1 MLDRPAL
8 RGFTLGLLARPELT
22 HRRPALRRLALG
34 LLAAA
39 SLCGHAHADGLL
51 CPSNATSGAG
61 PFAHETVPSL
71 NAGLDITSDRATL
84 GTNGNAILQGHVVV
98 RQGDREV
105 KANEA
110 HYDRATNALSV
121 KGAVTYQDPLVR
133 MSGSG
138 GTYSPAAGARIES
151 ARFALRRRYGRGSA
165 KLLDLTPSG
174 ILELKGVTFTT
185 CQEADQSWQLKA
197 KSLKLDTAKQIG
209 TGRDASI
216 DFKGVP
222 ILYLPWLSFPLSN
235 ERKSG
240 FLFPS
245 IGNSSSGG
253 AEIGIPYYW
262 NIAPNA
268 DLTFSPLYYSR
279 RGIDLAG
286 DARLLTPIEQGELEW
301 HYIPYDELAG
311 RDRSL
316 LTLEDV
322 ITLPEDLRLNIDA
335 SNVSDP
341 SYFEDFGSGPAS
353 TSTAFLQRLVELT
366 YRDESWN
373 LGVEAQQYQPVAAD
387 LQSDYLPDQY
397 RPYSLAPRLYADGDF
412 GWGPADL
419 FKYGFDSELTDFTRS
434 VGITGW
440 RLDLRP
446 HVGLDCED
454 PGYFVRTSLAWR
466 YTQYELDNVLPG
478 TGTGSSPSRT
488 LPIAS
493 FDAGLKFDRLL
504 GAQDDKTLTLEPRLL
519 YLYVPYRNQDEL
531 PLFDTA
537 LPDLNLVELFST
549 NRYVGADR
557 VSDADQVTFGVTS
570 RLYDTSSG
578 QQYLSASLGQAYY
591 IRTPRVE
598 LPGENLDGRTE
609 SDLVGE
615 FVVSAYQNWN
625 VDLNLDWNPATSQED
640 RTFVQL
646 QYKPGGESVINVGY
660 RYQRNIVLPSA
671 LAPQGEELGYGFVPA
686 ASDLPGQSLNQGEV
700 SGAWPIGDHWDVLG
714 RWVYDLDAHKGLDGL
729 AGFEYRACCWRIRL
743 LARRYLINGT
753 GQEDTAFLFQL
764 QLSGL
769 AGAGPATDAFL
780 GTAIRG
786 YSDSPSDP

>member
-1 MLDRPAL
+1 MLPPRS
-8 RGFTLGLLARPELT
+8 LLPLCSPS
-22 HRRPALRRLALG
+22 RRRQASRLALG
-34 LLAAA
+34 LIA
-39 SLCGHAHADGLL
+39 SVSFCAHARADGLL
-51 CPSNATSGAG
+51 CPSSASSAMG
-61 PFAHETVPSL
+61 PLTRETVPSL

-84 GTNGNAILQGHVVV
+84 GVNGNAILKGHVVA

-105 KANEA
+105 TAKEA
-110 HYDRATNALSV
+110 HYDRATNSLSV

-138 GTYSPAAGARIES
+138 GTYSPTAGARIDS
-151 ARFALRRRYGRGSA
+151 AKFTLRRRYGRGSA

-174 ILELKGVTFTT
+174 VLDLKGVTFTT
-185 CQEADQSWQLKA
+185 CQAADESWQLRA
-197 KSLKLDTAKQIG
+197 KSLELNTGKQVG

-245 IGNSSSGG
+245 IGNSSLSG
-253 AEIGIPYYW
+253 AQIEVPYYW

-268 DLTFSPLYYSR
+268 DLTFSPIYYSR
-279 RGIDLAG
+279 RGIDLGG

-301 HYIPYDELAG
+301 HYIPYDNLAG

-316 LTLEDV
+316 VTLEDV
-322 ITLPEDLRLNIDA
+322 MSLPESLHLHVDA
-335 SNVSDP
+335 SDVSDP

-353 TSTAFLQRLVELT
+353 TSTAFLRRLLEIT

-373 LGVEAQQYQPVAAD
+373 VGAQAQQYQPVAVD
-387 LQSDYLPDQY
+387 LPSQYLPDVY
-397 RPYSLAPRLYADGDF
+397 RPYSLAPRLYADGEF

-419 FKYGFDSELTDFTRS
+419 LRYGLDSELVDFTRS

-446 HVGLDCED
+446 NVGLDYED
-454 PGYFVRTSLAWR
+454 PGYFVRSNLAWR
-466 YTQYELDNVLPG
+466 YTQYELNNVLPG
-478 TGTGSSPSRT
+478 SDRSPSRT

-504 GAQDDKTLTLEPRLL
+504 GVNDDRTLTLEPRLL
-519 YLYVPYRNQDEL
+519 YLYVPYRNQDDL

-537 LPDLNLVELFST
+537 LPDPNLVELFRT

-578 QQYLSASLGQAYY
+578 SQYLSASLGQAYY

-598 LPGENLDGRTE
+598 LPGENLDERTE

-646 QYKPGGESVINVGY
+646 QYKPAPQSVINVGY
-660 RYQRNIVLPSA
+660 RYQRNVVLPSA
-671 LAPQGEELGYGFVPA
+671 LTPQGEIENSFTPV
-686 ASDLPGQSLNQGEV
+686 ASDLTGQSLEQGEV
-700 SGAWPIGDHWDVLG
+700 SGAWPIGDHWHVLG
-714 RWVYDLDAHKGLDGL
+714 RWVYDLDAHKSLDSL
-729 AGFEYRACCWRIRL
+729 AGFEYRACCWRVRL

-769 AGAGPATDAFL
+769 AGVGPATDAFL

-786 YSDSPSDP
+786 YSASSSDQ